1 MPATTPSTERS
12 RLRSGIGPLLIEFRS
27 SALWL
32 FAFGLRVA
40 FRRCSRLIRLLD
52 FHLFQRHRRCR
63 GPGLGTAARTPQ
75 AAEALPA
82 AFRHTEAELDAVPP
96 GPPRPPHLLE
106 EAQPDTPDQGIDTA
120 GAEVAR

>member
-40 FRRCSRLIRLLD
+40 FRRCSRPIRLHD
-52 FHLFQRHRRCR
+52 FHLFLRHRRYR
-63 GPGLGTAARTPQ
+63 GPRLVTAARTPQ
-75 AAEALPA
+75 AAEPLPA
-82 AFRHTEAELDAVPP
+82 AFRQLAAELEAVPP
-96 GPPRPPHLLE
+96 RTPRPAHPTASNPP
-106 EAQPDTPDQGIDTA
+106 AQPPA
-120 GAEVAR
+120 GT